1 MTLATEIVLSIAAVL
16 LFASAMIGVNRIAA
30 GPSQLD
36 RSIAADL
43 IVAIVVAVVGLWTVW
58 SDLSTQL
65 MILVL
70 LSMLGFTSAVSIAR
84 MLSDR
89 YATRRRFPPTN
100 RPDGES

>member
-89 YATRRRFPPTN
+89 YATRRRFPPTK